1 MLWSGLSWVIGSPR
15 VNLIVPFPLGRNY
28 LRKVTMNYELN
39 HTGIR
44 KQTKA
49 MRNPL
54 FHQYCQ
60 LVLSVVRRAISVAVC
75 RIEIQLGV
83 LNVLKI

>member
-1 MLWSGLSWVIGSPR
+1 
-15 VNLIVPFPLGRNY
+15 
-28 LRKVTMNYELN
+28 
-39 HTGIR
+39 
-44 KQTKA
+44 

-54 FHQYCQ
+54 FRQYCQ
-60 LVLSVVRRAISVAVC
+60 LVLSVVRGAISVAVC